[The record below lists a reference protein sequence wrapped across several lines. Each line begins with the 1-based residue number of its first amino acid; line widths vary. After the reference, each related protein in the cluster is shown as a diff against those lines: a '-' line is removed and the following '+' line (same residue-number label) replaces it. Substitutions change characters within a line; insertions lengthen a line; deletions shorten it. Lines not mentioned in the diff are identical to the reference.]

1 MAGWTLICV
10 ACIAIL
16 LPGFRFEATGDTVI
30 LVADWSLPG
39 QVHSVSMQNM
49 NFSTIPIINI
59 SRPVAIDY
67 DPEGHIL
74 YWTDVFLKQIRQ
86 TSLHDGTDQVLVQ
99 LSDSATPDGIA
110 VDVTERLVFY
120 TDAGDDFIGNVDVDT
135 LENHVL
141 IDKYLHEP
149 RAIIVYAEKR
159 QLFWT
164 DWGTTPRI
172 ETASY
177 DGSGRRTL
185 VATDLIWPNGITLDK
200 QNGRLYWC
208 DAKRMA
214 IESVLLDGGDRTLL
228 LSEARA
234 HYFDIFHHQG
244 RLYFT
249 NWHKQRSILYI
260 STSGG
265 NVSSL
270 RSDGFSHLA
279 GIHVTSNISQS
290 VSFVPSSTAD
300 APVTTEM
307 IEENGSGEDATVPA
321 TRAILEKQVTPA
333 YGESRAQ
340 ERPGIHLSFVQTIF
354 VALGCVS
361 VLLLIAV
368 TFLVTFYLLRRRREQ
383 HQETY
388 CYLDRQLGQGPFTNN
403 MYMEIG
409 TVMDNNSE
417 VYLVPCDELKGCKD
431 EPIYDEIGD
440 AKKF

>member
-1 MAGWTLICV
+1 MAGWTLICG

-16 LPGFRFEATGDTVI
+16 LPGFRFEGTDDTVI
-30 LVADWSLPG
+30 LVSDWSVPG
-39 QVHSVSMQNM
+39 KVHSVSMQHM
-49 NFSTIPIINI
+49 NFSTIPITNI

-67 DPEGHIL
+67 DPKGHNL

-86 TSLHDGTDQVLVQ
+86 TSLYDGTDQVLVQ
-99 LSDSATPDGIA
+99 LGDSATPDGIA

-120 TDAGDDFIGNVDVDT
+120 TDAGNDVIAKVDLDT
-135 LENHVL
+135 LESHVL

-149 RAIIVYAEKR
+149 RAITVYAEQR
-159 QLFWT
+159 QLYWT

-172 ETASY
+172 ETARY
-177 DGSGRRTL
+177 DGSDRRTL

-208 DAKRMA
+208 DAKMRV
-214 IESVLLDGGDRTLL
+214 IESVLLDGRNRTVL
-228 LSEARA
+228 LSESTA

-249 NWHKQRSILYI
+249 DWQKQRSILYI
-260 STSGG
+260 PTSGG

-270 RSDGFSHLA
+270 QSNGFSHLA
-279 GIHVTSNISQS
+279 GIHVTSNISEP
-290 VSFVPSSTAD
+290 VSIVTSYTTAV
-300 APVTTEM
+300 APLTTEVM
-307 IEENGSGEDATVPA
+307 EENGSGDDATVTKEEQA
-321 TRAILEKQVTPA
+321 TPA
-333 YGESRAQ
+333 LGESRAQ
-340 ERPGIHLSFVQTIF
+340 EQSGIHLSFVQTMF

-368 TFLVTFYLLRRRREQ
+368 AFLVTFYLLRRRREQ
-383 HQETY
+383 RQETY

-409 TVMDNNSE
+409 ATMDSNSE
-417 VYLVPCDELKGCKD
+417 MYLVPCDELKRCKED
-431 EPIYDEIGD
+431 DPIYDEIGD